1 MAPPL
6 FTIAAGPASG
16 AVPMEEITDYDGWS
30 LDNNLDD
37 GCSFQ
42 FSSQTEFDPT
52 YLSEL
57 MSDIWLYRDGV
68 LYQRFRV
75 TNIQQDY
82 GPNIDLNLS
91 VSAACYRRLLKS
103 RHVRSTLT
111 YAGVSQ
117 GDIVWNLVQHAQA
130 ATNGSLGITLGNAG
144 PVVPRDRTYQPG
156 TNIFDA
162 ITELT
167 QIDNGLTWN
176 ITPQRQL
183 VVSQP
188 SLYPVIANPIQIG
201 VTARRMLRP
210 SSAERFANAALVT
223 GDSMSTTLQI
233 AEAPGLPIDAR
244 GRWERYQSLSQ
255 VKEQAQLAELAD
267 GLVQQSI
274 SPVTTWRIEM
284 EPSRF
289 FFDIEL
295 QLGDLVTII
304 TPNLAGSFTPLNGQV
319 LSRNISQD
327 GDGNTTVIV
336 NVVELP

>member
-6 FTIAAGPASG
+6 FSVGVGPSSS
-16 AVPMEEITDYDGWS
+16 AVPRTEVTNFDAWS

-42 FSSQTEFDPT
+42 FTAQAEFDPAD
-52 YLSEL
+52 LAEL
-57 MSDIWLYRDGV
+57 RSDIWLYRDGV

-82 GPNIDLNLS
+82 GPSYDLNLS
-91 VSAACYRRLLKS
+91 VAGACYRRLLKS
-103 RHVRSTLT
+103 RHVRSPLT

-117 GDIVWNLVQHAQA
+117 GDIVWDLVQHAQA

-144 PVVPRDRTYQPG
+144 PVVPRDRSYQPG

-176 ITPQRQL
+176 VTPQRQL
-183 VVSQP
+183 VISQP
-188 SLYPVIANPIQIG
+188 SLYPVISNPIQIG

-210 SSAERFANAALVT
+210 SSAERFANAAVVT
-223 GDSMSTTLQI
+223 GDSMSTTVQI

-244 GRWERYQSLSQ
+244 GRWERFQSLSQ
-255 VKEQAQLAELAD
+255 VKEQAQLVELAD

-274 SPVTTWRIEM
+274 SPVSTWRIEM

-304 TPNLAGSFTPLNGQV
+304 TPNLAGSVSPINGQV
-319 LSRNISQD
+319 LARNISQD
-327 GDGNTTVIV
+327 ADGNTTVIV